1 MHCGG
6 GGGILTAPD
15 PSGLRSIMPVE
26 PTDGSAGAS
35 SERRQAE
42 RLSSDRQRVDRLA
55 WQSATALLVA
65 LVALALAGLFA
76 WRHLLLTRELDAALA
91 REQRSGQLAARDFDE
106 LRASLSALER
116 RSAANSGA
124 LEPLA
129 PLPGRVAELERGYGE
144 VQARI
149 EQPQR
154 AVARTE
160 AALLVE
166 LGERRLQMDRDV
178 EGAAALY
185 AAADQRLAQYHDPG
199 TQSIRAQLARDLDTL
214 HAVVSPDLSA
224 IAARLARAEQSIQQL
239 PVLGM
244 IQTHY
249 TPPGATI
256 TERPGLARAWQQLTT
271 SLNNLV
277 RIRRASDAAVELVSL
292 EESDVRRHRLEA
304 LLFAARL
311 AALRGDEAEY
321 ELGLRTAR
329 DWLTRFFDGQDARV
343 VALAGEL
350 KELEESRI
358 APPLPDVSGSL
369 RMLRGRGP

>member
-1 MHCGG
+1 
-6 GGGILTAPD
+6 
-15 PSGLRSIMPVE
+15 MPVE

-55 WQSATALLVA
+55 WQSATALL
-65 LVALALAGLFA
+65 LALIALGLAGVFA
-76 WRHLLLTRELDAALA
+76 WRHVVLTRELDAALE
-91 REQRSGQLAARDFDE
+91 REQRSGQLAARDFDA
-106 LRASLSALER
+106 LRASLTALER
-116 RSAANSGA
+116 RTAANGGA
-124 LEPLA
+124 LEPLT
-129 PLPGRVAELERGYGE
+129 PLPGRVAELERGFSE

-199 TQSIRAQLARDLDTL
+199 TQAIRAQLARDLETL
-214 HAVVSPDLSA
+214 RAVVPPDLSA
-224 IAARLARAEQSIQQL
+224 IVARLARAEQAIGQL
-239 PVLGM
+239 PVLGS
-244 IQTHY
+244 IKTHY

-277 RIRRASDAAVELVSL
+277 RIRRVSDAAVELVSL
-292 EESDVRRHRLEA
+292 EESDVRRHHLEA
-304 LLFAARL
+304 LVFAARL

-321 ELGLRTAR
+321 QLGLHTAR
-329 DWLTRFFDGQDARV
+329 DWLTRFFDTQDPRV
-343 VALAGEL
+343 AALAGEL
-350 KELEESRI
+350 KELEDTRI
-358 APPLPDVSGSL
+358 AVPLPDVSGSL